1 MRFLFM
7 RNRKSLLLCLA
18 GFFSLNICLYAG
30 DVANFVDMGFSGDG
44 SIYAFAQYGVDES
57 TLLPWGELCIVDVA
71 LNDFVSGG
79 RIKYRESTRI
89 TAGDDGIKALKKFL
103 AGKKNLGIQY
113 GLTLDVRT
121 NETGIPLFISHEN
134 GHDPDGETIEFRDFD
149 EGAYYKAMLLSTIG
163 EGAASRSSFYIK
175 LTKDFPDASSGQQS
189 VSRIVGSPDVARR
202 DITSYTIKK
211 VLTTQDRNSLVFVI
225 EETVRK
231 NNNDAPDIR
240 YMIEAVHF

>member
-1 MRFLFM
+1 MRS
-7 RNRKSLLLCLA
+7 RKSLLLSLVA
-18 GFFSLNICLYAG
+18 FFSLNICLYAG

-44 SIYAFAQYGVDES
+44 GIYAFAQYGVDES

-71 LNDFVSGG
+71 LNDFVPGG

-89 TAGDDGIKALKKFL
+89 TAGDDGINALKKFL
-103 AGKKNLGIQY
+103 AGKKNIEVQY
-113 GLTLDVRT
+113 GVTLDVRPS
-121 NETGIPLFISHEN
+121 ETSIPLFISREN

-149 EGAYYKAMLLSTIG
+149 EGAYYKAELVSAIG
-163 EGAASRSSFYIK
+163 TGAALRSSFYIK
-175 LTKDFPDASSGQQS
+175 LTKDFPDASSDRQS

-211 VLTTQDRNSLVFVI
+211 VLISQDRSSLIFVI

-231 NNNDAPDIR
+231 NNNEAPDIR
-240 YMIEAVHF
+240 YMIEALRF